1 MRMAHIVFLRTA
13 AADLTA
19 GKPPLAGVPASAPLS
34 AAAAAIPA
42 SQEAAVAV
50 WRDGASPLAA
60 AVLGP
65 LSSLDI
71 VAFLAS
77 HAGGAAAAMGTPAG
91 DVVAHEPALVRE
103 VEPHTRLI
111 EIVELMKQ
119 GARQVLVRKNITEP
133 STVDKKPFAPFYR
146 AVLKITGTPRA
157 AAPGPAFSKSSSS
170 PSPSRPPTF
179 GCDKYC
185 CLTREDVVRFLINCL
200 GALAPTPLQSISS
213 LGAVNRGYAHVEA
226 SAPAAE
232 AAWKLPAEPRAVAV
246 VRTGR
251 DGSRAIL
258 ADVSA
263 HRLWRRDYAA
273 AADAMASLSALDFAA
288 GIDGHAAAGC
298 PDADGACT
306 GARRREDAKEGD
318 AVAAASPTR
327 FSGRRAGSPARLTNQ
342 MMACHGRNAALTC
355 RATSSLAAVMAQ
367 MLSYRAAHIW
377 VTEGEDDVLVGVVG
391 YMEIFNA
398 VTRDVAPP
406 A

>member
-1 MRMAHIVFLRTA
+1 MDHIVFLRTA

-50 WRDGASPLAA
+50 WRDGASPPLAPTA
-60 AVLGP
+60 ATVLGL
-65 LSSLDI
+65 LSSLDVI
-71 VAFLAS
+71 AFLAS
-77 HAGGAAAAMGTPAG
+77 HSGDAAAAMKTPAG
-91 DVVAHEPALVRE
+91 DVVAHDPSLVRE

-111 EIVELMKQ
+111 EIMELMKQ

-133 STVDKKPFAPFYR
+133 STVDKRPFAPFYR
-146 AVLKITGTPRA
+146 AVLKLTGTPRA
-157 AAPGPAFSKSSSS
+157 SSPAQNAGRSS
-170 PSPSRPPTF
+170 PSPSSTF

-185 CLTREDVVRFLINCL
+185 CLTREDIIRFLINCL
-200 GALAPTPLQSISS
+200 GALAPTPLQSVSS

-226 SAPAAE
+226 TAPAIE
-232 AAWKLPAEPRAVAV
+232 AAWKAPREPRAVAV
-246 VRTGR
+246 VQTYS

-263 HRLWRRDYAA
+263 HRLWRRDYVA
-273 AADAMASLSALDFAA
+273 AADAMASLSSLDFAA
-288 GIDGHAAAGC
+288 GVDACGAAAW
-298 PDADGACT
+298 ACSD
-306 GARRREDAKEGD
+306 GARRRGEGEEAD
-318 AVAAASPTR
+318 AVAPSPSSRR
-327 FSGRRAGSPARLTNQ
+327 FSSRRAANQ

-355 RATSSLAAVMAQ
+355 STTSSLAAVMAQ
-367 MLSYRAAHIW
+367 MLSYRATHIW

-391 YMEIFNA
+391 YMEIFDA
-398 VTRDVAPP
+398 VTRAVAPP